1 MRYSFEYELQLRIR
15 YSETDQMGFCY
26 YGNYPVFLE
35 LARVESLRSLNISYR
50 ELEETGILL
59 PVKSLHIEY
68 LRPLRYDEEFRI
80 QTKLTS
86 VGASSVFFEYTF
98 FNSLNQVTTTATTTL
113 VFVDQLSLKP
123 RRIPQEIIQALQN
136 YEIHE

>member
-1 MRYSFEYELQLRIR
+1 MRYSFEHELYLRIR

-35 LARVESLRSLNISYR
+35 LARVESLRSLDISYR
-50 ELEETGILL
+50 ELEDKGVLL
-59 PVKSLHIEY
+59 PVKSMHIDY
-68 LRPLRYDEEFRI
+68 LLPLRYDEQFRI

-86 VGASSVFFEYTF
+86 LGASSVYFEYTF

-113 VFVDQLSLKP
+113 VFIDHLRLKP
-123 RRIPQEIIQALQN
+123 QRIPEEIIQALQS